1 MRIFANLS
9 IINVG
14 TINLSILPFADNLL
28 NKLGTNDGQYSVSGD
43 WEEMSKLFQNIDSHN
58 FRRKRPIVGIMGAGL
73 SERYSRSPFLD
84 EMQSCIVGS
93 SLLCRFSETPLGNPL
108 LNIDYP
114 LMSGISINHLWY
126 WYKLLP
132 TKPSLRQPFRSD

>member
-1 MRIFANLS
+1 M
-9 IINVG
+9 
-14 TINLSILPFADNLL
+14 
-28 NKLGTNDGQYSVSGD
+28 SGD

-126 WYKLLP
+126 WYKLLL
-132 TKPSLRQPFRSD
+132 TKLLETTFEVIEFCEVLAICVDVNRISLKSFKLYYS